1 MSTEAEFKKEL
12 KELLDKYQ
20 VEISIVET
28 QTGSLTIAFFSYD
41 IFDEYGE
48 VKYEGV
54 DFNGSFFSG
63 DSV

>member
-28 QTGSLTIAFFSYD
+28 TGSFTIAFFSYD

-48 VKYEGV
+48 VKHEGV

-63 DSV
+63 DGV